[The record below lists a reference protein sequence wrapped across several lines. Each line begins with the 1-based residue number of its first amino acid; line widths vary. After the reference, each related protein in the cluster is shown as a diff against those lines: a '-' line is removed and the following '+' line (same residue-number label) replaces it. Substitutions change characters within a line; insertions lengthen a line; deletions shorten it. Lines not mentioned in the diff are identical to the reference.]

1 MAQSDQRRMA
11 WRQQFADDGSKS
23 SIGLMDATS
32 CTALCAIFTL
42 SLLISDASKTTRGPT
57 TRMMA
62 QIVSKTYA
70 RAAIGFTP
78 SGGADEDDEDVKL
91 VTRSHNKSKSLGH
104 FATATAVR
112 EC

>member
-1 MAQSDQRRMA
+1 
-11 WRQQFADDGSKS
+11 
-23 SIGLMDATS
+23 MDATS

-42 SLLISDASKTTRGPT
+42 SLLISDASKTTRGPA
-57 TRMMA
+57 TRMMS

-104 FATATAVR
+104 FATATAAEV
-112 EC
+112 ECVAAVLSLIHI